1 MNVAIIA
8 LILVGVVET
17 AVLWFVVRDLR
28 RLDRVEGRLAH
39 LTDAL
44 ALLTETA
51 EAGFRASAQ
60 EIARALDLAAPKQPA
75 GASGTAR
82 RMAASSRRGKTTSDI
97 AAEELMSEGEVNLR
111 LHLAKAASARTR
123 ARRAQEGIH
132 AALRP

>member
-8 LILVGVVET
+8 LILVGAAET
-17 AVLWFVVRDLR
+17 AVLWSVARNLR

-39 LTDAL
+39 LSDAL

-60 EIARALDLAAPKQPA
+60 EIARVAEITAPRPVVTA
-75 GASGTAR
+75 TGATR
-82 RMAASSRRGKTTSDI
+82 RMTAASRRGKTLSDI
-97 AAEELMSEGEVNLR
+97 AAEERMSEGEVNLR
-111 LHLAKAASARTR
+111 LHLAKAASTR
-123 ARRAQEGIH
+123 AQARRAQEGSH